1 MKTLQTITKLLTIEK
16 LVHTIMVVFALASVG
31 NVSSYLQAHGHTLLT
46 SYALGVALGGVLV
59 ASAMLLADV
68 DIEHEPKRFG
78 FMVIIVLA
86 VGLLSGT
93 IQTQAYASHE
103 GMDLR
108 NARLMGYG
116 LPLLCEGALA
126 VFVSVYGATR
136 RRKNIRMA
144 TEGTAEQVAGAVA
157 QALADVDVTRVRKYV
172 EKRIDGL
179 TRAIVDQ
186 TIYELMP
193 VVTPAPA
200 VAVLEAPHD
209 AVATATNI
217 DTDTMQN
224 GAQGVTNVAPTAP
237 NLSQNVDES
246 PVFETVLDAGRARA
260 NENKRNAATQ
270 RRLKVL
276 TVLDSTLSK
285 DELNFAQVGRELG
298 NVSGQTISN
307 DLKWLERQGY
317 WLNGSDWK
325 MTDQGRDWMGGTV

>member
-31 NVSSYLQAHGHTLLT
+31 NVSSYLQAHGHTALT

-68 DIEHEPKRFG
+68 DIEHEPWRFG
-78 FMVIIVLA
+78 FMVFIVLA

-157 QALADVDVTRVRKYV
+157 EALADVDVTRVRKYV

-193 VVTPAPA
+193 VVTPSTGRTG
-200 VAVLEAPHD
+200 D
-209 AVATATNI
+209 ARYR
-217 DTDTMQN
+217 
-224 GAQGVTNVAPTAP
+224 
-237 NLSQNVDES
+237 
-246 PVFETVLDAGRARA
+246 AGHI
-260 NENKRNAATQ
+260 KC
-270 RRLKVL
+270 
-276 TVLDSTLSK
+276 
-285 DELNFAQVGRELG
+285 
-298 NVSGQTISN
+298 
-307 DLKWLERQGY
+307 RQ
-317 WLNGSDWK
+317 
-325 MTDQGRDWMGGTV
+325 Q